1 VQPHHLLHRLRH
13 RLQLNGSLGDRPIQP
28 RTHWWYETAM
38 RNALLV
44 TLMVVLG
51 CGGGAPRAAAP
62 TTPYPL
68 PETLIEGEGTEVA
81 APKPPPAAVTQ
92 GPVVL
97 QGTPPIPAELK
108 QRLARYANTRRAILG
123 AIADDGG
130 SIVITTRF
138 GQTAQAHLVSQP
150 LGARRQLTF
159 RDEPVNDL
167 SFVPGSATSLTY
179 RSDIG
184 GNETYQLFHA
194 DLKAGR
200 SVRWTDGKSRHG
212 GYRWSHDGQRIAFTN
227 NARNGKDMD
236 VYLGDG
242 LHPAKT
248 KLLLERQ
255 GHWVPL
261 DWSQDGQQLLLAQYI
276 SINDSRL
283 YVVDVAAAKVT
294 PITPESPR
302 ASYRAA
308 RFAHS
313 GKTVYLATDREGE
326 HVELYEV
333 DIASGKSQPLSRHL
347 KWNVT
352 ELALSPD
359 GRTLAFTVNE
369 GGWGTLRLLDTRT
382 RRELPKPAVPKG
394 IVIGLRFARQ
404 APVLGF
410 TLLGPT
416 ETGDAYSWDLRRK
429 RLTRWTES
437 EIGGLDPRRFVT
449 PELIEFPTF
458 DGRKIPAFYYRPRTQ
473 GPHPV
478 VVRIHGGPEG
488 QARPYFRALIQ
499 YLVVESQVAV
509 LVPNVRGSD
518 GYGKSYLLLDN
529 GFKREDSVKDIGALL
544 DEIARRP
551 ELDEKRVAVM
561 GGSYG
566 GYMVLASLV
575 HFGPRIVAGID
586 YVGISN
592 FVTFLKN
599 TKAYRRDLRRA
610 EYGDERDPKMHAHLQ
625 RISPSTNASKIVSA
639 LFVAHGANDP
649 RVPLSETEQVAAAV
663 RSQGRD
669 VWTLVANNEGHGFR
683 KKANRDLF
691 TELTVLF
698 LERHLRP

>member
-1 VQPHHLLHRLRH
+1 M
-13 RLQLNGSLGDRPIQP
+13 
-28 RTHWWYETAM
+28 RT
-38 RNALLV
+38 ALLI
-44 TLMVVLG
+44 TLLALLGLG
-51 CGGGAPRAAAP
+51 CGTPQRPGT
-62 TTPYPL
+62 TTPLPL
-68 PETLIEGEGTEVA
+68 QQTLSEDEAPEA
-81 APKPPPAAVTQ
+81 PPPAQPPAAETR
-92 GPVVL
+92 GPIRL
-97 QGTPPIPAELK
+97 EGTPPVPAALK
-108 QRLARYANTRRAILG
+108 QRLARYANTRRGILS
-123 AIADDGG
+123 AIADDG
-130 SIVITTRF
+130 SRIVITTRF
-138 GQTAQAHLVSQP
+138 GQTSQAHLVRQP

-159 RDEPVNDL
+159 RAEPVRDV
-167 SFVPGSATSLTY
+167 SFVPGQSTALTY
-179 RSDIG
+179 RSDVG
-184 GNETYQLFHA
+184 GNETFQLFHA
-194 DLKAGR
+194 DLAASR
-200 SVRWTDGKSRHG
+200 TVRWTDGKSRHG
-212 GYRWSHDGQRIAFTN
+212 GYRWSHDGKRIAFTN

-242 LHPAKT
+242 IHPAKNQ
-248 KLLLERQ
+248 LLLERQ

-261 DWSQDGQQLLLAQYI
+261 DWSRDGNKLLLIQYI

-283 YVVDVAAAKVT
+283 FVADVATKQVT
-294 PITPESPR
+294 RLTPPSPK

-308 RFAHS
+308 VFDQS
-313 GKTVYLATDREGE
+313 GKRVYLTTDREGE

-333 DIASGKSQPLSRHL
+333 DIASGKAQPLSRHIP
-347 KWNVT
+347 WSVS
-352 ELALSPD
+352 ELSLSGD

-369 GGWGTLRLLDTRT
+369 GGWGTLHLLDTAS
-382 RRELPKPAVPKG
+382 RRELPKPKVPKG

-410 TLLGPT
+410 TLIGPT
-416 ETGDAYSWDLRRK
+416 ETGDAFTWDLRRK
-429 RLTRWTES
+429 QLTRWTES
-437 EIGGLDPRRFVT
+437 EVGGLDPKRFVT
-449 PELIEFPTF
+449 PELIEFPSF

-488 QARPYFRALIQ
+488 QARPYFRAMIQ

-551 ELDEKRVAVM
+551 ELDEKRVAVL

-575 HFGPRIVAGID
+575 HYGSRLVAGID

-610 EYGDERDPKMHAHLQ
+610 EYGDERDPKMHDHLQ
-625 RISPSTNASKIVSA
+625 RISPSESADKIVSA

-649 RVPLSETEQVAAAV
+649 RVPLSETEQIVAAV
-663 RSQGRD
+663 RKQGRD
-669 VWTLVANNEGHGFR
+669 VWYLVANNEGHGFR
-683 KKANRDLF
+683 KKDNRDLF
-691 TELTVLF
+691 NELTVLF
-698 LERHLRP
+698 LERHLLGR